1 MWAGEGGVV
10 KLPTC
15 LKLIGIMLETSNL
28 ARKYRHI
35 CSFRKY
41 SFYFQDPL
49 NFVDVSIFLPKI
61 SVFGQNSTFTQS
73 NSVRAVFEIF

>member
-15 LKLIGIMLETSNL
+15 LKLVGIMLETW
-28 ARKYRHI
+28 H
-35 CSFRKY
+35 
-41 SFYFQDPL
+41 
-49 NFVDVSIFLPKI
+49 VSTDTYVVSENIAFISKTLLILLMSAFFLPKI